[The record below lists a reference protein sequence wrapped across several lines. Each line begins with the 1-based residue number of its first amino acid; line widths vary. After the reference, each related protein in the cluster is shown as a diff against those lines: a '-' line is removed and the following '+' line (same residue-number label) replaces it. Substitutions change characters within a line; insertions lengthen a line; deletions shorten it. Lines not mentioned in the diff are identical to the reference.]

1 MTPLLKRIKEILSSE
16 TNKLSN
22 GSSIYTTDAYSLIS
36 RGDESGLEQITLSMT
51 RFLET
56 DEDHY
61 KEIKIYDQILD
72 FDPNTLFNDDE
83 IMDKFTRIEITEES
97 LSGVRPKIWVT
108 PYNDTFMIYG
118 TDGTILIQY
127 ITSGQ
132 Y

>member
-16 TNKLSN
+16 SNKLSN

-56 DEDHY
+56 DEDHD
-61 KEIKIYDQILD
+61 KEIKIYYQILG

-83 IMDKFTRIEITEES
+83 IMDKFTLIDITEES
-97 LSGVRPKIWVT
+97 LSGTRPKIWVT

-118 TDGTILIQY
+118 TDGTILIQN

>member
-36 RGDESGLEQITLSMT
+36 RGDESGLEQITLSQT

-56 DEDHY
+56 DEDHD
-61 KEIKIYDQILD
+61 KEIEIYNQILG

-83 IMDKFTRIEITEES
+83 TMDKFTRIEITEES

>member
-36 RGDESGLEQITLSMT
+36 RDDESGLEQITLSQT
-51 RFLET
+51 RFMET
-56 DEDHY
+56 EDDDEREYH
-61 KEIKIYDQILD
+61 IYHQILN
-72 FDPNTLFNDDE
+72 FDPNTLFKDDE
-83 IMDKFTRIEITEES
+83 LIYRYNRINITEES
-97 LSGVRPKIWVT
+97 LSGVRPSIWVT
-108 PYNDTFMIYG
+108 AYNDIFMIHG
-118 TDGTILIQY
+118 TDGAILIQN

>member
-16 TNKLSN
+16 SNKLSN

-36 RGDESGLEQITLSMT
+36 RDDESGLEQITLSMT

-56 DEDHY
+56 DEDHD
-61 KEIKIYDQILD
+61 KEIEIYNQILG

-83 IMDKFTRIEITEES
+83 IMDKFTLIDITEES

-118 TDGTILIQY
+118 TEGTILIQN

>member
-36 RGDESGLEQITLSMT
+36 RGDESGLEQITLSVT

-56 DEDHY
+56 DEDY
-61 KEIKIYDQILD
+61 DKEIEIYHQILG
-72 FDPNTLFNDDE
+72 FDPNTLFGDDE
-83 IMDKFTRIEITEES
+83 TMDKFTLFEITKES
-97 LSGVRPKIWVT
+97 LSGTRPKIWVT

-118 TDGTILIQY
+118 TDGTILIQN

>member
-1 MTPLLKRIKEILSSE
+1 MTPLLKQIKEILSSE
-16 TNKLSN
+16 ANKLSN

-36 RGDESGLEQITLSMT
+36 RDDESGLEQITLSMT

-56 DEDHY
+56 DEDHD
-61 KEIKIYDQILD
+61 KEIEIYNQILA
-72 FDPNTLFNDDE
+72 FDPNTLFEDDE

-97 LSGVRPKIWVT
+97 LSGTRPKIWVT

>member
-16 TNKLSN
+16 SNKLPN

-36 RGDESGLEQITLSMT
+36 RGDESGLEQITLSQT

-56 DEDHY
+56 DEDDD

-83 IMDKFTRIEITEES
+83 IMDKVTRIDIT
-97 LSGVRPKIWVT
+97 
-108 PYNDTFMIYG
+108 
-118 TDGTILIQY
+118 
-127 ITSGQ
+127 
-132 Y
+132 

>member
-16 TNKLSN
+16 SNKLAN

-36 RGDESGLEQITLSMT
+36 RDDESGLEQITLSQT

-56 DEDHY
+56 DEDDER
-61 KEIKIYDQILD
+61 EILIYHQILE
-72 FDPNTLFNDDE
+72 FDPNTLFEDDE
-83 IMDKFTRIEITEES
+83 LMDKFTRVNITEES
-97 LSGVRPKIWVT
+97 LSGVRPSLWVT
-108 PYNDTFMIYG
+108 PYNDIFMIHG
-118 TDGTILIQY
+118 TDGTILIQN

>member
-1 MTPLLKRIKEILSSE
+1 MTPLLKQIKEILSSE
-16 TNKLSN
+16 ANKLSN
-22 GSSIYTTDAYSLIS
+22 GSSIYTTDQYSLIS
-36 RGDESGLEQITLSMT
+36 RDDESGLEQITLSMT

-56 DEDHY
+56 DEDHS
-61 KEIKIYDQILD
+61 KEIKIYNQILE
-72 FDPNTLFNDDE
+72 FDPNTLFEDDE
-83 IMDKFTRIEITEES
+83 LMDKFTQIEIPEES

-108 PYNDTFMIYG
+108 PYNDIFMIHG